1 MTQEGTVKLD
11 IPSPARG
18 TVIPLSDVKDEVFAQ
33 MIVGKGAA
41 VIPSENRICAPAE
54 GTVQSIFSTG
64 HAICLK
70 LDCGVELLI
79 HIGLGTVEL
88 GGRYFTARVQ
98 EGARVA
104 KGQTLIEFD
113 REAICKAGYDVVTP
127 VVVSNT
133 EDYLD
138 VLAAENGE
146 VEEGGPLLTVLL

>member
-1 MTQEGTVKLD
+1 MTPEGTVKLD
-11 IPSPARG
+11 IPSPVRG
-18 TVIPLSDVKDEVFAQ
+18 TAIPLSDVKDEVFAQ

-41 VIPSENRICAPAE
+41 VIPSENKVCAPAE
-54 GTVQSIFSTG
+54 GTVQSIFNTG
-64 HAICLK
+64 HAVCLK
-70 LDCGVELLI
+70 LDCGAELLI

-88 GGRYFTARVQ
+88 GGRYFTACVQ
-98 EGARVA
+98 EGERVV

-138 VLAAENGE
+138 VLAAEGGE
-146 VEEGGPLLTVLL
+146 VEKGGPLLTVLI